1 MRAVREHVGW
11 GRAAALAPLGL
22 WWGWSIV
29 SVVRSDWGLSP
40 ALPYLLC
47 PLVLLAGVWLG
58 GVVARHPDSVAV
70 RVALVIAGLIL
81 VIGVVMVTEPG
92 KGPTGYAN
100 ANAALA
106 VQFVAICGL
115 GLLSTARERRGGVLV
130 ALALGVLA
138 VALNRSTA
146 GTAVALPIF
155 TVVALVAWLR
165 PQRRWW
171 TAMSVAVGAA
181 VVGFAG
187 WVILRAAESTPFPD
201 WAVRAFDPARERLWQ
216 DAVQVWAD
224 KPLTGAGPGS
234 FAQSSVLAMDPDTMA
249 AHSSILQIGA
259 ETGWVGVTLLTAMV
273 LAAMLWATRGRTP
286 QAVIAV
292 TAVAA
297 LLVHSMAD
305 HLLEFGSVVLAV
317 GIVIGW
323 AGATGRRRQDADSE
337 ELDVTK
343 GERPVLG

>member
-11 GRAAALAPLGL
+11 GGAAALAPLAL
-22 WWGWSIV
+22 WWGWSV
-29 SVVRSDWGLSP
+29 VAVVRSGWGLSP

-47 PLVLLAGVWLG
+47 PLVLLAGVCLG
-58 GVVARHPDSVAV
+58 GVVARHADSVAV

-115 GLLSTARERRGGVLV
+115 ALLSTARERRRGVLV
-130 ALALGVLA
+130 ALALGVVA

-146 GTAVALPIF
+146 GTAVALPVF
-155 TVVALVAWLR
+155 TVVALAVWLR
-165 PQRRWW
+165 PARRWW
-171 TAMSVAVGAA
+171 TAMSVAVGALA
-181 VVGFAG
+181 VGFAG
-187 WVILRAAESTPFPD
+187 WVILRAAESTPFPE
-201 WAVRAFDPARERLWQ
+201 WAVRAFDPVRERLWQ
-216 DAVQVWAD
+216 DAAQLWSER
-224 KPLTGAGPGS
+224 PLTGSGFGS
-234 FAQSSVLAMDPDTMA
+234 FAERTVFSLDPDTMA
-249 AHSSILQIGA
+249 AHSSILQVGA
-259 ETGWVGVTLLTAMV
+259 ETGWVGVTLLAAMV
-273 LAAMLWATRGRTP
+273 LAAMLWAARGSTP
-286 QAVIAV
+286 HAVIAV
-292 TAVAA
+292 AAVAA

-323 AGATGRRRQDADSE
+323 AGATGRRRHDGDSE
-337 ELDVTK
+337 ELDVTE
-343 GERPVLG
+343 GESPGLG